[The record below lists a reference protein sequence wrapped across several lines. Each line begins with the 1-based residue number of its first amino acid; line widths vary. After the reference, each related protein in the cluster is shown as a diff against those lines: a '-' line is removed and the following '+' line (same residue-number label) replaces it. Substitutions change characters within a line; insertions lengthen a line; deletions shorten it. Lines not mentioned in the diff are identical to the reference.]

1 MRKHAIITGG
11 AGFIGSHLVDRL
23 LAEGGWNVTVVD
35 NFDPLYPR
43 VLKEANL
50 ARHKHDPAFR
60 LEEGDILDGTTVESV
75 LQRIGQNPVV
85 LVHLAARVGVRQSL
99 LDPLGYH
106 RTNVTGTL
114 NLLDLARKYRVMRFV
129 LASSSSVYGEH
140 PAIPWKEE
148 LEDLHPISPYAVS
161 KWTAEAFARVYAR
174 LHGLDTAVLRFFTV
188 YGPRQRPDLAIHS
201 FFRKICEGQPIRQ
214 FGDGSTSRDYTY
226 VDDIVNGV
234 RAAMEAPLG
243 RPPGQ
248 GAYEVF
254 NLGNSTTV
262 PLQELIAAIEQEAG
276 RKAIIEQCPAQA
288 GDVRQTFA
296 NVEKAGQFLGFAPKT
311 RLADGLHKFAQW
323 YQDLVPVAGRLT
335 LP

>member
-1 MRKHAIITGG
+1 MRKHVIITGG

-43 VLKEANL
+43 AAKEANL
-50 ARHKHDPAFR
+50 ALHKHDPAFR
-60 LEEGDILDGTTVESV
+60 LEEGDILDGTTVEGV
-75 LQRIGQNPVV
+75 LQRMGQGPVV

-99 LDPLGYH
+99 LDPIGYH

-114 NLLDLARKYRVMRFV
+114 ALLELARKYRVQRFV

-140 PAIPWKEE
+140 PAVPWKES
-148 LEDLHPISPYAVS
+148 LGDLHPISPYAVS

-201 FFRKICEGQPIRQ
+201 FFRKISEGQPIRQ
-214 FGDGSTSRDYTY
+214 FGDGSSRRDYTY
-226 VDDIVNGV
+226 VDDIIDGV
-234 RAAMEAPLG
+234 RAAMEAPLTSSNG
-243 RPPGQ
+243 H
-248 GAYEVF
+248 GAHEVF
-254 NLGNSTTV
+254 NLGNSATV
-262 PLQELIAAIEQEAG
+262 TLRELIDAIEREAG

-288 GDVRQTFA
+288 GDVSQTYA
-296 NVEKAGQFLGFAPKT
+296 NVDKAGQFLGFVPKT
-311 RLADGLHKFAQW
+311 RLAAGLHQFAQW
-323 YQDLVPVAGRLT
+323 YQGLVPEAGHLT